1 MIKFIGEKEN
11 GTVIEFLLLPRKDVS
26 RYQFVNLTRGHICP
40 CEFNTI
46 EDAVEDVKKYP
57 YKSLLMIST
66 DERLSH
72 VIQRIK

>member
-11 GTVIEFLLLPRKDVS
+11 GTVIEFLLLPRKDVA

-40 CEFNTI
+40 CVFNTI
-46 EDAVEDVKKYP
+46 EEAVEDVKKYS
-57 YKSLLMIST
+57 YKSLFMIS
-66 DERLSH
+66 EEESKSH

>member
-11 GTVIEFLLLPRKDVS
+11 GTVVEFLLLPRKDVS
-26 RYQFVNLTRGHICP
+26 RYQFVNITRGHICP
-40 CEFNTI
+40 YQFNTI
-46 EDAVEDVKKYP
+46 EEAVEDVKKYP

-66 DERLSH
+66 DERLSR